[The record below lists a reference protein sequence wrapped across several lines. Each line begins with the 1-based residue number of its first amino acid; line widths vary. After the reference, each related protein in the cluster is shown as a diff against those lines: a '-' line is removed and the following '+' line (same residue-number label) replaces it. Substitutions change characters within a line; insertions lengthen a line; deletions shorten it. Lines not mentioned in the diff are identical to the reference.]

1 MFIYTVYIY
10 IECFYTCGFDEY
22 IGCLQFVFSNIFML
36 TVLKFLLNVFMLIFS
51 FFLFT
56 VCLVVIY
63 IEYLHI
69 YISYYYHWNFYL
81 YINGDYDA
89 VLTTQK
95 ETMLPYL
102 SVMTSMKYRITLQR
116 NILGGLFLI
125 ELTTFPVSS
134 KVRVGEDLEP
144 GRTAAI
150 TWGENRDRS
159 IG

>member
-1 MFIYTVYIY
+1 
-10 IECFYTCGFDEY
+10 
-22 IGCLQFVFSNIFML
+22 
-36 TVLKFLLNVFMLIFS
+36 
-51 FFLFT
+51 
-56 VCLVVIY
+56 
-63 IEYLHI
+63 
-69 YISYYYHWNFYL
+69 
-81 YINGDYDA
+81 
-89 VLTTQK
+89 
-95 ETMLPYL
+95 
-102 SVMTSMKYRITLQR
+102 MTSMKYRITLQR